1 MGKYWYQKQL
11 RMLQTVFREPDIMH
25 YDAVSVVD
33 YLKKTSTNC
42 IIVNAGGIVDFFE
55 NDTELGQKNPFM
67 TTEDMLR
74 DLTGECHDN
83 GIVLWYGS
91 ISGELIR
98 RGMSRSLTGL
108 RRNRT
113 AVRRWGGIRF
123 TGPVITPTIP
133 MNMRLSLF
141 TG

>member
-74 DLTGECHDN
+74 T
-83 GIVLWYGS
+83 
-91 ISGELIR
+91 
-98 RGMSRSLTGL
+98 
-108 RRNRT
+108 
-113 AVRRWGGIRF
+113 
-123 TGPVITPTIP
+123 
-133 MNMRLSLF
+133 
-141 TG
+141 

>member
-83 GIVLWYGS
+83 GIRVMV
-91 ISGELIR
+91 R
-98 RGMSRSLTGL
+98 VDFRG
-108 RRNRT
+108 
-113 AVRRWGGIRF
+113 V
-123 TGPVITPTIP
+123 
-133 MNMRLSLF
+133 
-141 TG
+141 

>member
-83 GIVLWYGS
+83 GIRVMVRVDFRGVDKARYEQKPDWFAQEPDGS
-91 ISGELIR
+91 AKMGWNKIQIGR
-98 RGMSRSLTGL
+98 
-108 RRNRT
+108 
-113 AVRRWGGIRF
+113 AHV
-123 TGPVITPTIP
+123 
-133 MNMRLSLF
+133 
-141 TG
+141 